1 MANAKLKIER
11 KYRSYG
17 SSDPF
22 FLVAE
27 EGKRNYPSALANKA
41 YRALHIAFVALPIIA
56 GVDKF
61 IFALTDWS
69 AYVAPSLTRLFVTSP
84 QSITYGA
91 GVLEIFL
98 GIGILMRPRVFADLF
113 SLWVTVI
120 TVNLLVQGEHFDVAL
135 FNFALA
141 AGSCALARLSKAN
154 ELADSFEPLDIG
166 DEDLPAA

>member
-1 MANAKLKIER
+1 MAKSSFKIER

-22 FLVAE
+22 FLVTN
-27 EGKRNYPSALANKA
+27 EGKRNYPAVLADKA
-41 YRALHIAFVALPIIA
+41 YRALHIAFVALPIVA

-61 IFALTDWS
+61 IFALADWNI
-69 AYVAPSLTRLFVTSP
+69 YVAPFFARLLDASP
-84 QSITYGA
+84 QSFTYGA

-113 SLWVTVI
+113 ALWVTTI
-120 TVNLLVQGEHFDVAL
+120 TVNLLMQGEHFDVAL

-141 AGSCALARLSKAN
+141 AGACALARLSRAD
-154 ELADSFEPLDIG
+154 ELAESFEPLDS
-166 DEDLPAA
+166 EDRPAA

>member
-1 MANAKLKIER
+1 MAKASFKIDR
-11 KYRSYG
+11 RYRSYG

-27 EGKRNYPSALANKA
+27 EGKMNYPSALAGKA
-41 YRALHIAFVALPIIA
+41 YRALHIAFVALPVVA

-61 IFALTDWS
+61 ISAIADWS
-69 AYVAPSLTRLFVTSP
+69 IYVAPDLPRLLGASAQNF
-84 QSITYGA
+84 TYAA
-91 GVLEIFL
+91 GVLEIFF

-113 SLWVTVI
+113 AAWVVAI

-141 AGSCALARLSKAN
+141 AGACALARLSKAN
-154 ELADSFEPLDIG
+154 EIAESLEPI
-166 DEDLPAA
+166 DEEDTRTAA

>member
-1 MANAKLKIER
+1 MAKASFKIER

-22 FLVAE
+22 FLVVD
-27 EGKRNYPSALANKA
+27 EGKRNYPSALADKA
-41 YRALHIAFVALPIIA
+41 YRALHIAFVALPIVA

-61 IFALTDWS
+61 IFVLADWNT
-69 AYVAPSLTRLFVTSP
+69 YVAPSLARLVNAST
-84 QSITYGA
+84 QSFTHGA

-113 SLWVTVI
+113 ALWVTTI
-120 TVNLLVQGEHFDVAL
+120 TVNLLIQGEHFDVAL

-141 AGSCALARLSKAN
+141 AGACALARLSKAE
-154 ELADSFEPLDIG
+154 ELAEASEPMDT
-166 DEDLPAA
+166 EDQPAA

>member
-1 MANAKLKIER
+1 MPKANLKTER

-27 EGKRNYPSALANKA
+27 EGKRNYPSALADKA
-41 YRALHIAFVALPIIA
+41 YRALHIAFVALPIVA

-61 IFALTDWS
+61 VFVLTDWS
-69 AYVAPSLTRLFVTSP
+69 AYAAPSLTRLFATSP
-84 QSITYGA
+84 QSIAYGA

-113 SLWVTVI
+113 SLWVVAI
-120 TVNLLVQGEHFDVAL
+120 TINLLVQGEHFDIAL

-141 AGSCALARLSKAN
+141 AGSCALARLSKAH
-154 ELADSFEPLDIG
+154 ELADPLEPPSLE

>member
-1 MANAKLKIER
+1 MAKPSLKIER

-22 FLVAE
+22 FLVSD
-27 EGKRNYPSALANKA
+27 EGKKSYPRDLADKA
-41 YRALHIAFVALPIIA
+41 YRAMHIAFVALPIVA

-69 AYVAPSLTRLFVTSP
+69 VYVAPALTELFKTSA
-84 QSITYGA
+84 QNITYGA

-113 SLWVTVI
+113 AAWVMVI

-141 AGSCALARLSKAN
+141 AGACALARLGKAD
-154 ELADSFEPLDIG
+154 EMADSFEPLDI
-166 DEDLPAA
+166 EDRPAA

>member
-1 MANAKLKIER
+1 MAKASFKIER

-22 FLVAE
+22 FLVAD

-41 YRALHIAFVALPIIA
+41 YSALHFGFVGIAIIA

-61 IFALTDWS
+61 IYILADWNV
-69 AYVAPSLTRLFVTSP
+69 YVAPALSQLFGASAQT
-84 QSITYGA
+84 IAYGA

-113 SLWVTVI
+113 ALWITVV
-120 TVNLLVQGEHFDVAL
+120 TVNLLLQGQHFDVAL

-141 AGSCALARLSKAN
+141 AGACALGRLSKAD
-154 ELADSFEPLDIG
+154 EIAESFETMDT
-166 DEDLPAA
+166 EDRRAA